1 MYAAFYIEEIDNG
14 YLVKFR
20 MGFGEVDETS
30 QVTLYTE
37 TLGEAYEFIAAE
49 CSITAKSLNGDDDD
63 VDQPKKE
70 SLLF

>member
-20 MGFGEVDETS
+20 MGFGDEEEVN

-37 TLGEAYEFIAAE
+37 TLAEAYEFISME
-49 CSITAKSLNGDDDD
+49 CKVTAKNLRGDDDEE
-63 VDQPKKE
+63 QSEKE